1 MREVGGQSSFMM
13 KMTNT
18 AKGRCA
24 RPYRLSFT
32 SVALLAA
39 LAAGAQEPGK
49 LSLRLSAELSLGRE
63 AAQAIAPGASSA
75 LPQAALLLASI
86 PPGSAAQASMRD
98 YRIGPEDLI
107 EIQVFGVDQLTRTVR
122 VNARGMVSLP
132 LIGNLDLGGL
142 TASQAESLIV
152 ARLAESFLQDPQ
164 VSLFIKEY
172 TSQRVTIEGAVNK
185 PGVYPLRG
193 PTTLLQSLAVAGG
206 QANLSDMTEVMLF
219 RADAAGKRE
228 TLVYDV
234 DRIRSGQLE
243 DPTVVNDDLIVVKRS
258 KARTILKDSIVR
270 DIIDTVNPFRWTP

>member
-1 MREVGGQSSFMM
+1 MRFMT
-13 KMTNT
+13 KITKT
-18 AKGRCA
+18 AKRRFA
-24 RPYRLSFT
+24 RPGRLLFT
-32 SVALLAA
+32 SVALLVTMQVV
-39 LAAGAQEPGK
+39 AQEPAK
-49 LSLRLSAELSLGRE
+49 LSLRLSDELSLSPATTR
-63 AAQAIAPGASSA
+63 AIAPGGSAA
-75 LPQAALLLASI
+75 LPQAALLPASI
-86 PPGSAAQASMRD
+86 PQAGAPQASMMRD

-122 VNARGMVSLP
+122 VNARGQISLP
-132 LIGNLDLGGL
+132 LVGNLELGGL
-142 TASQAESLIV
+142 TAQQAEALIV

-219 RADAAGKRE
+219 RADTAGKRE

-234 DRIRSGQLE
+234 DRIRSWQVE
-243 DPTVVNDDLIVVKRS
+243 DPVVVNEDLIVVKRS

-270 DIIDTVNPFRWTP
+270 DIIDTVNPFRWGSP

>member
-1 MREVGGQSSFMM
+1 VRFMTRIT
-13 KMTNT
+13 K
-18 AKGRCA
+18 
-24 RPYRLSFT
+24 LSLI
-32 SVALLAA
+32 SGALLASVQA
-39 LAAGAQEPGK
+39 IAQEPGK
-49 LSLRLSAELSLGRE
+49 PSLRLSDELTLSSVAVRVP
-63 AAQAIAPGASSA
+63 AAA
-75 LPQAALLLASI
+75 LQRAALL
-86 PPGSAAQASMRD
+86 PAAPQGAAPYSQRD
-98 YRIGPEDLI
+98 YRIGPEDLL

-122 VNARGMVSLP
+122 VNARGMISLP
-132 LIGNLDLGGL
+132 LVGNLELGGL
-142 TASQAESLIV
+142 TAQQAEALIV

-219 RADAAGKRE
+219 RADTAGRRE

-243 DPTVVNDDLIVVKRS
+243 DPAVVNDDLIVVKRS

-270 DIIDTVNPFRWTP
+270 DILETVNPFRWTP

>member
-1 MREVGGQSSFMM
+1 
-13 KMTNT
+13 MTRNIVFAAFSVLVAT
-18 AKGRCA
+18 HVLAEEPA
-24 RPYRLSFT
+24 R
-32 SVALLAA
+32 V
-39 LAAGAQEPGK
+39 
-49 LSLRLSAELSLGRE
+49 SLRLSDELTLGRVGAPAL
-63 AAQAIAPGASSA
+63 AALPAPG
-75 LPQAALLLASI
+75 LPQPVTAGPAAN
-86 PPGSAAQASMRD
+86 GAARD
-98 YRIGPEDLI
+98 YRIGPEDLL

-122 VNARGMVSLP
+122 VNTRGIISLP
-132 LIGNLDLGGL
+132 LVGNLEVGGL
-142 TASQAESLIV
+142 TAQRAEALIV

-219 RADAAGKRE
+219 RADAGGKRE

-243 DPTVVNDDLIVVKRS
+243 DPAVVNEDLIVVKRS
-258 KARTILKDSIVR
+258 KARTILRDSILG
-270 DIIDTVNPFRWTP
+270 DIIDTVNPFR